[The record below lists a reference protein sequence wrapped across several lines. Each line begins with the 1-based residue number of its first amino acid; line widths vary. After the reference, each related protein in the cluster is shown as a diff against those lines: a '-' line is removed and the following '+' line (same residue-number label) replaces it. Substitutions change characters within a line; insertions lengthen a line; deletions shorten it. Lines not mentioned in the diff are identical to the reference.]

1 MHTHRMTSTRETAR
15 QGVCPAL
22 SLRGMHRYPML
33 LSHSGDN
40 RSQRLVVPPAD
51 LREEM
56 VHRLYV
62 ETVRYMQ
69 PQRGFHR
76 VIQ

>member
-1 MHTHRMTSTRETAR
+1 
-15 QGVCPAL
+15 
-22 SLRGMHRYPML
+22 MHRYPML